1 MRDVTDADLAGSLRS
16 WRERLAPEEAGLPV
30 QARRRAPGLRREEVA
45 MLAGVSVG
53 YLTRLEQGRASN
65 PSTQVLTALGR
76 ALRLSD
82 EEQRH
87 LLRAAGHADA
97 GGRMRRHLTPG
108 VQRMLD
114 RLADVPVLVI
124 DDAWDVIAVNP
135 LGAAL
140 TADESGHRG
149 RERNVLWRHFS
160 GMPSRVVRTPEEAA
174 AMEEEGVANLHAALG
189 RHPDDPVLLERI
201 AQLRALSPRF
211 EELCG
216 VVGLQR
222 L

>member
-30 QARRRAPGLRREEVA
+30 QARRRAPGLCREEVA
-45 MLAGVSVG
+45 MLAGVS
-53 YLTRLEQGRASN
+53 S
-65 PSTQVLTALGR
+65 
-76 ALRLSD
+76 
-82 EEQRH
+82 
-87 LLRAAGHADA
+87 
-97 GGRMRRHLTPG
+97 
-108 VQRMLD
+108 
-114 RLADVPVLVI
+114 
-124 DDAWDVIAVNP
+124 
-135 LGAAL
+135 
-140 TADESGHRG
+140 
-149 RERNVLWRHFS
+149 ERNVLWRHFS

-174 AMEEEGVANLHAALG
+174 AMEEEGVADLHAALG